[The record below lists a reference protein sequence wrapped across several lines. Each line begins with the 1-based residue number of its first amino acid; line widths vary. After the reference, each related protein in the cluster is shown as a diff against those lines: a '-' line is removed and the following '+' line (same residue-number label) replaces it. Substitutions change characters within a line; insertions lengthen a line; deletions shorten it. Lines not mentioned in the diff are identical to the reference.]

1 MVMKKAVAVLSLLV
15 LASSPAVGRAQDSA
29 DEEARIRKQLGGW
42 VEAWNRRDANA
53 VAAFYTE
60 DAIRMFPHGTVETGR
75 ASISRVYQKAFT
87 APLPAGVEQTLTAS
101 VRSIRLLRPDV
112 AVVDY
117 EYRATGLPMLP
128 ELAVTG
134 RTTLVLLKEGG
145 KWLRSVQSNWIPT
158 TPGCYRQCAGN

>member
-1 MVMKKAVAVLSLLV
+1 MNKALTLLSFLALV
-15 LASSPAVGRAQDSA
+15 SSPVVGRAQGSA
-29 DEEARIRKQLGGW
+29 DEEARIRTQLAGW
-42 VEAWNRRDANA
+42 VEAWNRGDAEA
-53 VAAFYTE
+53 VAAFYTQ

-75 ASISRVYQKAFT
+75 DSISGVYQRAFM
-87 APLPAGVEQTLTAS
+87 APLPAGVEQTLTTS

-112 AVVDY
+112 AIVDY

-145 KWLRSVQSNWIPT
+145 TWLRSVQSNWIPT
-158 TPGCYRQCAGN
+158 TPGCYRKCAAS